1 MSREKVISA
10 LNKKAQEAEDLAK
23 ATEKS
28 YLKDGIDV
36 KTFTKNF
43 IQQRSQYHQYQIIKV
58 KVNQSWLIKYF
69 K

>member
-1 MSREKVISA
+1 MSKEKVISA

-43 IQQRSQYHQYQIIKV
+43 IQQRSQYH
-58 KVNQSWLIKYF
+58 
-69 K
+69 